1 MNTINMTT
9 EKQDVMKL
17 DQIKKHATTPKRN
30 LVVYVSLTYLV
41 FLCLLALTGVLI
53 SLNAPS
59 YVQTIA
65 MNVCAWAPTIVVLI
79 MFRRLFPGV
88 TFGEFLRRNF
98 IGRVNPLIFLL
109 LLALQVAV
117 VALAVVAQLWATGKG
132 LNSVLLLSPSALLTT
147 FVVTATGGSM
157 GEELGWRGYL
167 LKELNKRHT
176 LFMSGIIVGIVWGF
190 WHLPLWI
197 ISGYSGISLLL
208 YVAYFLVSIVSTSLV
223 ITVFYNDSGTC

>member
-9 EKQDVMKL
+9 EKQDVMKQ
-17 DQIKKHATTPKRN
+17 DQIEKHATTPKRN

-65 MNVCAWAPTIVVLI
+65 KNVCAWAPTIVVLI

-88 TFGEFLRRNF
+88 SFREFFRRNF

-109 LLALQVAV
+109 LLVLQVP
-117 VALAVVAQLWATGKG
+117 LSLWQ
-132 LNSVLLLSPSALLTT
+132 
-147 FVVTATGGSM
+147 
-157 GEELGWRGYL
+157 
-167 LKELNKRHT
+167 
-176 LFMSGIIVGIVWGF
+176 
-190 WHLPLWI
+190 
-197 ISGYSGISLLL
+197 
-208 YVAYFLVSIVSTSLV
+208 
-223 ITVFYNDSGTC
+223 